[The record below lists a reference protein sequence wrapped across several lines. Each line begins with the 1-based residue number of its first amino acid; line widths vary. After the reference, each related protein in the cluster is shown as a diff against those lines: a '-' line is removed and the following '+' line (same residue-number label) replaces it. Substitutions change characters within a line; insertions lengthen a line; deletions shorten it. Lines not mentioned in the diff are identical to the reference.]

1 MTFRLKEHF
10 LDISGMMNERQLEA
24 VKHRDGPILI
34 LAGAGSGKTRVITYR
49 IAYLISEY
57 GVSPENILAV
67 TFTNKAAEEMKS
79 RIKKVVGKKASAITM
94 STFHSLGCRILRA
107 YPEKL
112 GYTKAFS
119 IYDEDYRE
127 RLIKE
132 CMHDAKVSDKE
143 IKPYEIIKRIS
154 SVKNQ
159 LLTPAQFED
168 LYAVDYESKGI
179 SRVYSISEE
188 RLKRNNAVDFDD
200 LISKPIELLKN
211 NPEILDA
218 YREKF
223 KYILIDEYQDINNS
237 QYTLISM
244 LAEKYRNIGVVGDD
258 DQSIYRFRGA
268 DISNILDFEKDY
280 TNAKVIRL
288 EQNYR
293 STKTILQAAHAV
305 IKNNQDRKGKE
316 LWTENDTGEK
326 ITFYYTDDE
335 TAESEAV
342 ITEVFKILNTKDV
355 HLKDMAVFY
364 RTNAQSRVV
373 EDRFRRAGVKYK
385 LVGGLSFYSRMEIKD
400 MLSYLRLISNTRDM
414 MSFKRVINVPPRGIG
429 ESSVDKLEQF
439 AFGNNLSFLEALGR
453 SAEVPDIKDATKDT
467 LLKFHDFVKFMNEN
481 AAAMSLKDITAK
493 ILTGTGYIDY
503 WQSDPSPKAKERVE
517 NVKELVSAMAE
528 YEEANPGAK
537 LEDFLNQVALM
548 SEVDKLDENAEAVT
562 LMTIHSAKGLEFD
575 VVFLTGM
582 DEGIF
587 PHKNCIDEP
596 GGIEEERRL
605 AYVAITRARK
615 KLFIFSALSRRQFGT
630 KKMGMISR
638 FVHEIPEELFEHKG
652 RLPVNQT
659 RERYYGSGPDEEP
672 ADSCPAPGNDIV
684 YNDEPQEQVYLPGQK
699 VKHTK
704 MGTGTILKAE
714 PYGDDVRITVMFRN
728 HGKKV
733 LSGKFAGL
741 MKI

>member
-1 MTFRLKEHF
+1 
-10 LDISGMMNERQLEA
+10 MMNDRQLEA
-24 VKHRDGPILI
+24 VKHKDGPILI

-57 GVSPENILAV
+57 GVAPENILAV
-67 TFTNKAAEEMKS
+67 TFTNKAAEEMKR
-79 RIKKVVGKKASAITM
+79 RIKKVVGKGASAITM

-143 IKPYEIIKRIS
+143 MKPYEIIKRIS
-154 SVKNQ
+154 SAKNQ
-159 LLTPAQFED
+159 LLSPVQFED
-168 LYAVDYESKGI
+168 LYAVDYESKAI
-179 SRVYSISEE
+179 SRVYSLSED

-211 NPEILDA
+211 NPDILDF

-244 LAEKYRNIGVVGDD
+244 LAEKYCNICAVGDD

-280 TNAKVIRL
+280 SNAKVIRL

-293 STKTILQAAHAV
+293 STKTILRAAHSV

-316 LWTENDTGEK
+316 LWTENPEGDK

-335 TAESEAV
+335 VAESESV
-342 ITEVFKILNTKDV
+342 ITEVYKILNTKDV

-385 LVGGLSFYSRMEIKD
+385 LVGGLSFYARMEIKD
-400 MLSYLRLISNTRDM
+400 MLSYLRLISNPRDI

-429 ESSVDKLEQF
+429 ESTVDKLEKF
-439 AFGNNLSFLEALGR
+439 AFANSLPFLDSLGR
-453 SAEVPDIKDATKDT
+453 AAEIAEIRDVTKDT
-467 LLKFHDFVKFMNEN
+467 LKVFYEFIKFMSEN
-481 AAAMSLKDITAK
+481 AATMSLKDITAR

-575 VVFLTGM
+575 IIFLTGM

-587 PHKNCIDEP
+587 PHKNCIEEP

-615 KLFIFSALSRRQFGT
+615 KLFIYSALSRRQFGT
-630 KKMGMISR
+630 KKMGSISR
-638 FVHEIPEELFEHKG
+638 FVTEIPEELLEYKG
-652 RLPVNQT
+652 RLPANQV
-659 RERYYGSGPDEEP
+659 REKYYGSGPDAEP
-672 ADSCPAPGNDIV
+672 SEACPAPDNDVV
-684 YNDEPQEQVYLPGQK
+684 YNDEPQENSFMPGQK

-704 MGTGTILKAE
+704 MGTGTILNAE
-714 PYGDDVRITVMFRN
+714 PYGDDVKITVMFKT

-741 MKI
+741 VKL

>member
-1 MTFRLKEHF
+1 
-10 LDISGMMNERQLEA
+10 
-24 VKHRDGPILI
+24 
-34 LAGAGSGKTRVITYR
+34 
-49 IAYLISEY
+49 
-57 GVSPENILAV
+57 
-67 TFTNKAAEEMKS
+67 
-79 RIKKVVGKKASAITM
+79 
-94 STFHSLGCRILRA
+94 
-107 YPEKL
+107 
-112 GYTKAFS
+112 
-119 IYDEDYRE
+119 
-127 RLIKE
+127 
-132 CMHDAKVSDKE
+132 
-143 IKPYEIIKRIS
+143 

-168 LYAVDYESKGI
+168 IYAVDYESKGV
-179 SRVYSISEE
+179 SRVYAISEE

-211 NPEILDA
+211 NPDILDF

-244 LAEKYRNIGVVGDD
+244 LAEKYRNICAVGDD

-280 TNAKVIRL
+280 GGAKIIRL

-293 STKTILQAAHAV
+293 STKIILKAAHSV

-316 LWTENDTGEK
+316 LWTENDEGDK

-335 TAESEAV
+335 VSESEAV

-355 HLKDMAVFY
+355 HLRDMAVFY

-439 AFGNNLSFLEALGR
+439 AFGNNLSFLDALGR
-453 SAEVPDIKDATKDT
+453 SAEISDIKDSTKDT
-467 LLKFHDFVKFMNEN
+467 LIKFHDFVKFMNEN
-481 AAAMSLKDITAK
+481 AATMSLKDITAK

-548 SEVDKLDENAEAVT
+548 SEVDKLDESAEAVT

-615 KLFIFSALSRRQFGT
+615 KLYIYSALSRRQFGT
-630 KKMGMISR
+630 KKMGTISR
-638 FVHEIPEELFEHKG
+638 FVHEIPEELLEHKG
-652 RLPVNQT
+652 RLPVNQV
-659 RERYYGSGPDEEP
+659 REKYYGSGSDEEP

-684 YNDEPQEQVYLPGQK
+684 YNDEPQENPFIPGQK
-699 VKHTK
+699 VKHAK
-704 MGTGTILKAE
+704 MGTGTILKSE
-714 PYGDDVRITVMFRN
+714 PYGDDVKITVMFKN
-728 HGKKV
+728 FGKKV

-741 MKI
+741 VKV